1 MHNDAKR
8 LGAGGETPPPRAR
21 AALLGLG
28 AGLWAVALSMG
39 DARDAHA
46 CGADLPCLVPG
57 GAYLV
62 RPPAGWDGRSALPAV
77 VFFHG
82 WMQSASDVMRDETMA
97 RVTSDLG
104 VLLVAPDGA
113 GHTWSFPGSP
123 GHYRDEFA
131 FVRAML
137 DDVEGRFPIDTR
149 RLWASGFSQGGS
161 MVWYAACY
169 LGDRFAAFV
178 PVAGD
183 FWEPPPLT
191 CPSGPASI
199 RHIHGLADETFP
211 TSGRAVAEH
220 SHQGNLW
227 KDWGLWLRT
236 DGCTAPPD
244 RVDTVGGMTC
254 QTWAA
259 KSCSSGH
266 ELALCLHAGG
276 HVFNAEW
283 LREAYSWV
291 VALDLAGT
299 AQPSEPAT
307 QNEHGP

>member
-1 MHNDAKR
+1 MRNGAERPRAAHQTR
-8 LGAGGETPPPRAR
+8 YLGAT
-21 AALLGLG
+21 AALLGLV
-28 AGLWAVALSMG
+28 AGLSAYALSME
-39 DARDAHA
+39 DARDPHT
-46 CGADLPCLVPG
+46 CGADLPCLVEG

-82 WMQSASDVMRDETMA
+82 WKQSASDVMRDERMA
-97 RVTSDLG
+97 RVMSDLG
-104 VLLVAPDGA
+104 NLLVAPDGA
-113 GHTWSFPGSP
+113 GYSWSFPGSP
-123 GHYRDEFA
+123 NHYRDEFA

-137 DDVEGRFPIDTR
+137 DDVEARFPIDTR

-191 CPSGPASI
+191 CPSGPASL

-227 KDWGLWLRT
+227 QGWALWLRT
-236 DGCTAPPD
+236 DGCVAPPD
-244 RVDTVGGMTC
+244 RVEMADGMTC